1 MVTTI
6 RKILIANRGEIAVRI
21 ARACRDAGITS
32 AAVYSDPDR
41 MAYHVR
47 VADEAYALGGTTSAE
62 SYLRQDKI
70 IETARACGA
79 EAIHPGYGFLAE
91 NHDFAALCRE
101 NGLIFIGPPPE
112 VIALLGDKIQ
122 ARRMAEKA
130 GLPAVPGSI
139 QDVDQIDTARFEAYR
154 IGYPVLIK
162 AAAGGGGKGM
172 RIVNDPEGLGAALS
186 TAASE
191 AGSAFGDRR
200 VYIEKYIPRPRH
212 IEVQILGDSHGNVI
226 HLGERECS
234 IQRRHQK
241 VIEESPSVIVD
252 DAMRAEMGAAAVALA
267 KEAGYVGA
275 GTVEFLVDENKKFYF
290 LEVNTRLQV
299 EHPVTEMVT
308 GLDLVQ
314 EQFKIARGEKLSLR
328 QKDIDRRGH
337 AIECRVYAEDAA
349 AGFIP
354 CTGHLSAYQEPSGP
368 GVRVDSGFLDGDDV
382 PVYYDPLI
390 AKLIVWGSDRE
401 QAIQRMRRALNEY
414 VIQGIET
421 TISFGRLVMGNDSFM
436 SGRLSTHFIAD
447 EFSDLA
453 ECLGQSDGDI
463 RLAAMTAALVD
474 YRLQLRLLAGS
485 RRAKREENPWKIS
498 GRQAGLRKR

>member
-1 MVTTI
+1 MTTTI

-21 ARACRDAGITS
+21 ARGCRDAGIIS
-32 AAVYSDPDR
+32 VAVYSDPDR

-70 IETARACGA
+70 IETARKCGA
-79 EAIHPGYGFLAE
+79 DAIHPGYGFLAE

-101 NGLIFIGPPPE
+101 NGLIFIGPSPE
-112 VIALLGDKIQ
+112 VIALLGDKVQ
-122 ARRMAEKA
+122 ARRVAEKA
-130 GLPAVPGSI
+130 GLPVVPGSVQNI
-139 QDVDQIDTARFEAYR
+139 EQVDVARIEAYR

-172 RIVNDPEGLGAALS
+172 RIVNDPDGLGAALS

-200 VYIEKYIPRPRH
+200 VYIEKYISRPRH
-212 IEVQILGDSHGNVI
+212 VEIQILGDAYGNVI

-241 VIEESPSVIVD
+241 VIEESPSMIVD
-252 DAMRAEMGAAAVALA
+252 DAMRAKMGAAAVELA
-267 KEAGYVGA
+267 KAAGYVGA
-275 GTVEFLVDENKKFYF
+275 GTVEFLVDENKHFYF

-314 EQFKIARGEKLSLR
+314 EQFKIARGEKLSIR
-328 QKDIDRRGH
+328 QEDVGRRGH
-337 AIECRVYAEDAA
+337 AIECRIYAEDAA

-368 GVRVDSGFLDGDDV
+368 GVRVDSGFIAGDDV

-390 AKLIVWGSDRE
+390 AKLIVWGADRN

-414 VIQGIET
+414 VVQGIET
-421 TISFGRLVMGNDSFM
+421 TISFGRLVMDNESFI
-436 SGRLSTHFIAD
+436 SGRLSTHFIED
-447 EFSDLA
+447 EFADLA
-453 ECLGQSDGDI
+453 ESLTRSDGDI

-474 YRLQLRLLAGS
+474 YRLQLRLLAVS
-485 RRAKREENPWKIS
+485 RRAKSEENPWKIS